1 MGEPAGV
8 GPEITLK
15 AWHARHTENL
25 PPFVALADLKVL
37 AMADKALG
45 LSTPRKAVSSPQEA
59 LAVFADALPVL
70 PLEAGGAVTYGQPS
84 PQTAGAVIRSI
95 SEAVRL
101 AASGAVSGV
110 VTNPIQKS
118 VLYDAGFKHPG
129 HTEFIAD
136 LVGAQERPIMMLAI
150 PGLRVVPLTVH
161 IPLSRVPASLTTAH
175 IIDTGRRVLTALRRD
190 FAITTP
196 RLAVAGLNPHAGEG
210 GALGREEID
219 VIAPAAAA
227 LQGQGWAVTGPHSP
241 DSLFSAAA
249 RAGYDAALCMYH
261 DQALIPLK
269 ALDFERGVNITL
281 GLSIVRT
288 SPDHGTALDIAGRGL
303 ASAESLIAALHTA
316 RCIAGHRQA
325 RS

>member
-15 AWHARHTENL
+15 AWQVRHTQNL
-25 PPFVALADLKVL
+25 PPFVVLADPEVL
-37 AMADKALG
+37 AMAGEALS
-45 LSTPRKAVSSPQEA
+45 LTTPLKAVTSPQEA

-70 PLEAGGAVTYGQPS
+70 PVDAGGAVTFGKPS
-84 PQTAGAVIRSI
+84 PLTAGAVIRSI

-101 AASGAVSGV
+101 AESGAVAGV

-129 HTEFIAD
+129 HTEFIAE
-136 LVGAQERPIMMLAI
+136 LTGGARPIMMLAI
-150 PGLRVVPLTVH
+150 PGLRVVPLTIH
-161 IPLSRVPASLTTAH
+161 IPLAQVASAITTAA
-175 IIDTGRRVLTALRRD
+175 IIEVGQRVLAALRRD

-219 VIAPAAAA
+219 IIAPAVTA
-227 LQGQGWAVTGPHSP
+227 LRQDGWMVRGPYPP
-241 DSLFSAAA
+241 DSLFSEAA
-249 RAGYDAALCMYH
+249 RATYDAALCMYH

-281 GLSIVRT
+281 GLSIIRT

-325 RS
+325 YS